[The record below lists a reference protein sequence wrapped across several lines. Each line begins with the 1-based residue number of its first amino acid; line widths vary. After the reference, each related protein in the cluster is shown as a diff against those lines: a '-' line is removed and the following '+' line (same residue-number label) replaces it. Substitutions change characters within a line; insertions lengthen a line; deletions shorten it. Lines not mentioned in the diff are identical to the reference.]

1 MPNCTVNG
9 NAGLHLGSERIL
21 KEGNNVFTIC
31 DLSKICFP
39 EVEHPKFEGHLMPN
53 KDEF

>member
-21 KEGNNVFTIC
+21 KEGNNVIYYLWPFQN
-31 DLSKICFP
+31 LLP
-39 EVEHPKFEGHLMPN
+39 
-53 KDEF
+53 